1 MKTSN
6 TQTYP
11 IWHLFFSSSP
21 LFTLGG
27 FPRWDSELLD
37 DVAFPLW
44 YKILKMENIRILLA
58 DDHAVVRTGLRKVVE
73 EISGI
78 EVISEAENGPQVFSI
93 LERETIDCLI
103 IDVTMPE
110 FEPISAIRQIH
121 AIYPAMKIL
130 IVSAY
135 DDDIYVQGLLSAGVN
150 GYHLKDQPLNDLKLA
165 LERVL
170 AGERWLSTPI
180 INKLLGKSR
189 QNVSSEHLTGRQREL
204 LGLLRDGK
212 DNQSIALEMGLSI
225 KTVENHLTR
234 LYRQI
239 NVQSRLEAVNYLMQQ
254 PGLLGL
260 SGHQAASTPS
270 TVESIK
276 ARDIS
281 IMVVDDNDRYR
292 GSLLRMIGKV
302 CPQAT
307 IFEAENIE
315 HAVHLTGRIMPQ
327 LVLIDVVLGDEDGLR
342 CARRVKAIS
351 PHSRIVLISAYPD
364 REFHRLGLESGAI
377 AFLDKKD
384 LDLPALKQV
393 IEDIA

>member
-1 MKTSN
+1 M
-6 TQTYP
+6 
-11 IWHLFFSSSP
+11 
-21 LFTLGG
+21 
-27 FPRWDSELLD
+27 
-37 DVAFPLW
+37 W
-44 YKILKMENIRILLA
+44 YKLFEMDTIRILLA

-73 EISGI
+73 EIPGI
-78 EVISEAENGPQVFSI
+78 QVISEAENGPQVFST
-93 LERETIDCLI
+93 LEKETIDCLI

-121 AIYPAMKIL
+121 ASYPAMKIL

-135 DDDIYVQGLLSAGVN
+135 DDDIYVQGLLNVGVN

-180 INKLLGKSR
+180 INKLLGKSQ
-189 QNVSSEHLTGRQREL
+189 QNVSSEQLTGRQREL
-204 LGLLRDGK
+204 LRLLRDGK
-212 DNQSIALEMGLSI
+212 DNQSIAQEMGLSI

-234 LYRQI
+234 LYRQL

-254 PGLLGL
+254 PTLLGL
-260 SGHQAASTPS
+260 SGHQAASAPS
-270 TVESIK
+270 SIQSTK
-276 ARDIS
+276 LNDVS
-281 IMVVDDNDRYR
+281 IMVIDDNSRYR
-292 GSLLRMIGKV
+292 GNLLRMIGKV
-302 CPQAT
+302 CPRAT

-315 HAVHLTGRIMPQ
+315 NAVQMAGRITPQ

-364 REFHRLGLESGAI
+364 REFHRLGLESGAV

-384 LDLPALKQV
+384 LDLLALKQV
-393 IEDIA
+393 IEDII